1 MFKLMIAD
9 DNPYVLNELS
19 DAIDWEEFD
28 LCLSGAF
35 LNGKELLSAAREDL
49 PDIVLTDISMPILD
63 GIALATELQTISPR
77 TRIVFLS
84 SYSDFEYAQKAVQLR
99 IAGYLLKPFDP
110 GQLASLIRNIV
121 KELCDDR
128 LQQFE
133 KTRQLQQAEAYRTLA
148 IEHCM
153 SKLLFHPQEYA
164 VIRWQLEELNFSLEQ
179 TVWLR
184 VAHVLLDSV
193 PERTYAEC
201 GNLIR
206 SLLQTR
212 QESDYDLILL
222 SYKPA
227 EFSVLIVSR
236 DPDLETDN
244 LLSQLHIDIETA
256 VGVSSTIGFSSSA
269 ESFDVISELAAQA
282 AAAAMQHPFTKNAVI
297 GYDDIQ
303 TENSK
308 LSGKHTLSSISGYV
322 QNMQEYIHANYM
334 MPITTNDVSSSVYL
348 SSSYA
353 NQCFST
359 ACNCTIFDYIT
370 QCRIE
375 QAKKLLAE
383 TDKKVSSIAELVG
396 YNGKTSFYLAF
407 KRNVGVSP
415 TEYRCMY
422 NSSGG

>member
-19 DAIDWEEFD
+19 EAIDWEEFD
-28 LCLSGAF
+28 LCLFGVFS
-35 LNGKELLSAAREDL
+35 NGKDLLAAAKETF
-49 PDIVLTDISMPILD
+49 PDIVITDISMPILD
-63 GIALATELQTISPR
+63 GIALATQLQDISPQ

-99 IAGYLLKPFDP
+99 ISGYLLKPYDL

-121 KELCDDR
+121 KELCADR

-133 KTRQLQQAEAYRTLA
+133 KARQLQQAEAYRTLA

-153 SKLLFHPQEYA
+153 SKLLTNPKDNER
-164 VIRWQLEELNFSLEQ
+164 IRWQLEELDFSLAQ

-184 VAHVLLDSV
+184 VAHVLLDTALDL
-193 PERTYAEC
+193 PYAEC

-212 QESDYDLILL
+212 QESNCDLILL
-222 SYKPA
+222 SFKSV

-236 DPDLETDN
+236 DANLETEN
-244 LLSQLHIDIETA
+244 LLSQFHIDIETTT
-256 VGVSSTIGFSSSA
+256 GISSTIGFSSSA
-269 ESFDVISELAAQA
+269 ESLEELAELTAQA
-282 AAAAMQHPFTKNAVI
+282 ATAAVQRQFTKNAII

-308 LSGKHTLSSISGYV
+308 LPGKHTLSSISGYV
-322 QNMQEYIHANYM
+322 QNMQDYIHANYM

-383 TDKKVSSIAELVG
+383 TDKKVASIAELVG

-415 TEYRCMY
+415 TEYRCMH